1 MTSNIKVLDEHIP
14 DGPTA
19 QKGSSISYSARFFL
33 NRGDEVTPDFKS
45 IEMYGDA
52 IPTIVVEGVK
62 LIEHTILLG
71 KRRSIAGIEK
81 ALIGMSPDSY
91 REVVIPPHLGFGTR
105 GLGDSIPP
113 NALLRV
119 KLWVHDVQ
127 HAV

>member
-1 MTSNIKVLDEHIP
+1 MASGIKILDEHIP

-52 IPTIVVEGVK
+52 VSTIVVEGVK

-71 KRRSIAGIEK
+71 KRRAIAGIER
-81 ALIGMSPDSY
+81 ALIGMSPGSY
-91 REVVIPPHLGFGTR
+91 REVVIPPHLGYGTK
-105 GLGDSIPP
+105 GLGDLIPP
-113 NALLRV
+113 NALLKS
-119 KLWVHDVQ
+119 KLWVHGVQ
-127 HAV
+127 HAA